1 MKVSPNWT
9 RELADRFLMPTY
21 RRLPVTF
28 VRGEGTRLFDDSGK
42 EYIDLVAGIAVV
54 AIGHAHP
61 AVTQAVADQA
71 SRLMHTSNL
80 YYTEPMALLAE
91 KLTNLLGWDDG
102 RVFFANSGAEA
113 NECAIK
119 LVRKWAGQK
128 FGPGR
133 YETIA
138 AFGSFHGRTLETL
151 AATGQ
156 PEKWKLFSPLP
167 PGFRHVAYDD
177 PAAIEGAI
185 DESVSSVLLEPVLG
199 EGGVVVPSDDY
210 LPAVRKI
217 CDTHSLAFIADEVQT
232 GLGRTGEWFAHQT
245 GGSVPEGAE
254 LRQSRGG
261 VPDVITL
268 AKALGNGLPIGA
280 CVARGEL
287 ATAFAAGDHATTMGG
302 GPVVAAAALAVL
314 ETIEKEHLVDNAR
327 SVGDY
332 LKVKLSELTS
342 RHALVTAVRGKGLL
356 LAVQFSRDVAREVV
370 LDSLAEGLLVNDVTP
385 SAIRISPPL
394 VLSEPDCDQALE
406 ILEHV
411 ITGVGE
417 SIK

>member
-1 MKVSPNWT
+1 MKASKDLT
-9 RELADRFLMPTY
+9 QDLADRFVMPTY

-42 EYIDLVAGIAVV
+42 EYLDLVAGIAVV
-54 AIGHAHP
+54 AIGHSHP
-61 AVTQAVADQA
+61 AVTQAVAEQA
-71 SRLMHTSNL
+71 GRLMHTSNL
-80 YYTEPMALLAE
+80 YYTQPMALLAE
-91 KLTNLLGWDDG
+91 KLTSLLGWDDG

-119 LVRKWAGQK
+119 LVRKWAGHK

-133 YETIA
+133 HETIA

-177 PAAIEGAI
+177 SAAIEAVI
-185 DESVSSVLLEPVLG
+185 DDGVSSVLLEPVLG
-199 EGGVVVPSDDY
+199 EGGVVVPGDDY

-217 CDTHSLAFIADEVQT
+217 CDAHSLAFIADEVQT
-232 GLGRTGEWFAHQT
+232 GLGRTGEWFAYQA
-245 GGSVPEGAE
+245 SGAA
-254 LRQSRGG
+254 
-261 VPDVITL
+261 PDVITL

-314 ETIEKEHLVDNAR
+314 TTIENEHLVENAKI
-327 SVGDY
+327 VGEY
-332 LKVKLSELTS
+332 LRGKLSELIL
-342 RHALVTAVRGKGLL
+342 RHDLVTEVRGKGLL
-356 LAVQFSRDVAREVV
+356 LAVQFSRDVAREIV
-370 LDSLAEGLLVNDVTP
+370 LESLAEGLLVNDVTP

-394 VLSEPDCDQALE
+394 VLTEQDCDQAVE
-406 ILEHV
+406 ILEEV
-411 ITGVGE
+411 ITKVGE
-417 SIK
+417 SI

>member
-1 MKVSPNWT
+1 MTVAPNLT
-9 RELADRFLMPTY
+9 RELADRFVMPTY
-21 RRLPVTF
+21 KRLPVTF
-28 VRGEGTRLFDDSGK
+28 VRGEGTRLFDEAGK

-54 AIGHAHP
+54 AIGHSHP
-61 AVTQAVADQA
+61 AVTQAVGDQA
-71 SRLMHTSNL
+71 GRLMHTSNL

-91 KLTNLLGWDDG
+91 KLTSLLGWDDG

-232 GLGRTGEWFAHQT
+232 GLGRTGEWFAHQAST
-245 GGSVPEGAE
+245 
-254 LRQSRGG
+254 G

-287 ATAFAAGDHATTMGG
+287 ATAFAVGDHATTMGG

-327 SVGDY
+327 RVGNY
-332 LKVKLSELTS
+332 LKAKLSELIS
-342 RHALVTAVRGKGLL
+342 RHDLVTAVRGRGLL

-370 LDSLAEGLLVNDVTP
+370 LDSLADGLLVNDVTP

-394 VLSEPDCDQALE
+394 TLSEPDCDQAIE
-406 ILEHV
+406 ILDHV
-411 ITGVGE
+411 ITGIGD
-417 SIK
+417 STK

>member
-1 MKVSPNWT
+1 MTVAANLT
-9 RELADRFLMPTY
+9 RELADRFVMPTY
-21 RRLPVTF
+21 KRLPVTF
-28 VRGEGTRLFDDSGK
+28 VRGEGTRLFDDAGK

-54 AIGHAHP
+54 AIGHSHP

-71 SRLMHTSNL
+71 GRLTHTSNL
-80 YYTEPMALLAE
+80 YYTEPMARLAE
-91 KLTNLLGWDDG
+91 RLTNLLGWDDG

-138 AFGSFHGRTLETL
+138 ALGSFHGRTLETL

-156 PEKWKLFSPLP
+156 PAKWKLFSPLP

-177 PAAIEGAI
+177 PAAIEGAV
-185 DESVSSVLLEPVLG
+185 DESVSSVLLEPLLG

-232 GLGRTGEWFAHQT
+232 GLGRTGEWFAHQAST
-245 GGSVPEGAE
+245 
-254 LRQSRGG
+254 G

-268 AKALGNGLPIGA
+268 AKALGNGLPIGV

-327 SVGDY
+327 RVGDY
-332 LKVKLSELTS
+332 LKAKLSELIS
-342 RHALVTAVRGKGLL
+342 RHDLVTAVRGKGLL
-356 LAVQFSRDVAREVV
+356 LAVQLSRDVAREVV
-370 LDSLAEGLLVNDVTP
+370 LDSLTKGLLVNDVTP
-385 SAIRISPPL
+385 SAIRLSPPL
-394 VLSEPDCDQALE
+394 TLSEADCDQAIE
-406 ILEHV
+406 ILDHV
-411 ITGVGE
+411 MTGVGD
-417 SIK
+417 SSK